1 MKAGRA
7 RSIFIAAF
15 LAPAIALYGLFV
27 IVPVVEAFAYS
38 LFRWRGVSEHK
49 EYVGLDNFKRL
60 VADPVFRQALVHNL
74 AFLVVGGAAILIL
87 GLAIAHAVHGN
98 GRWSRAL
105 RSVYLFPQ
113 VISGVVVAV
122 LWMFIYNP
130 SFGVLNGFLKG
141 VGLGRW
147 ALDWLGTP
155 STALWA
161 VIATFVWHGV
171 GFYIMLFSAG
181 LRTIPVEVHEAALL
195 DGAEG
200 LRRFRMITFPLL
212 WAVLRIATVYVVINA
227 LNVFALVFLMTV
239 GGPDRRTETMLTYL
253 YEQAFKNSEFGYGTA
268 LAVANFVI
276 VMGLSA
282 LVLLA
287 FRRDPQEAAA

>member
-1 MKAGRA
+1 VKAGRA
-7 RSIFIAAF
+7 RSVFISAF

-27 IVPVVEAFAYS
+27 IVPVIEAFAYS

-60 VADPVFRQALVHNL
+60 VEDPVFRQALVHNL
-74 AFLVVGGAAILIL
+74 AFLVVGGAAILML

-105 RSVYLFPQ
+105 RSVYLIPQ

-181 LRTIPVEVHEAALL
+181 LRTIPVEVNEAALL

-200 LRRFRMITFPLL
+200 LRRFRIITFPLL

-227 LNVFALVFLMTV
+227 LNVFAPSSSL
-239 GGPDRRTETMLTYL
+239 
-253 YEQAFKNSEFGYGTA
+253 
-268 LAVANFVI
+268 
-276 VMGLSA
+276 
-282 LVLLA
+282 
-287 FRRDPQEAAA
+287 